1 MQNEY
6 YYLLGGALILG
17 TGAIAYYEYEKQVK
31 AQSSQQEAMAQN
43 QGLFQEL
50 QGMSSTYQQELSSL
64 EQQQQQ
70 EQQALQQ
77 LYANQQLLTQNQSNQ
92 PYTIPQPAPIVV
104 NYPQPQSYQPQSYSS
119 QPSSSQP
126 KSSTSTAQQ
135 ASTGITYPITTSF
148 GTITQT
154 PANTQYYTK
163 SGGVTNIGSGLST
176 VTGYLGGEYPVGVT
190 ANSQNQI
197 VSGVYSPASLSQGST
212 AQTSNGGTST
222 SQPSNYNPAPKS
234 FNPGGVVQFSNPSTT
249 TTTTTSKP
257 SGGNLLA
264 TLTTGLTKAVAGLFG
279 FKW

>member
-17 TGAIAYYEYEKQVK
+17 AGAIAYYEYEKQAK
-31 AQSSQQEAMAQN
+31 AQASQQEAMAQN

-50 QGMSSTYQQELSSL
+50 QGMSSTYQQELSAL

-77 LYANQQLLTQNQSNQ
+77 LYANQQMLAQNQSNTAPQ
-92 PYTIPQPAPIVV
+92 IPQPAPVV
-104 NYPQPQSYQPQSYSS
+104 INYPQPQSYPPQAYSS
-119 QPSSSQP
+119 QPSSSQ
-126 KSSTSTAQQ
+126 STSSQLPSSQ
-135 ASTGITYPITTSF
+135 LPNASITYPINTPI

-154 PANTQYYTK
+154 PSTPYYSK

-176 VTGYLGGEYPVGVT
+176 VTGYLGGKYPVGFTV
-190 ANSQNQI
+190 NNQGQI

-212 AQTSNGGTST
+212 TPTSNNGASN
-222 SQPSNYNPAPKS
+222 SQPPNLQQNINAYNPVPA
-234 FNPGGVVQFSNPSTT
+234 STT
-249 TTTTTSKP
+249 TTSATTTS
-257 SGGNLLA
+257 SGGSSGGGLLGA
-264 TLTTGLTKAVAGLFG
+264 ITTGLAKAVSGLFS